1 MGKNTKNYMLGVA
14 FGFIGMIL
22 YCLSLEGYEY
32 IVVEDILDMLKQAA
46 LPFLFTELWVA
57 ITTEGLRNLKAEFDG
72 FKARLRAKKIS
83 KNAEA

>member
-32 IVVEDILDMLKQAA
+32 IVVEDILDMFKQAA

-72 FKARLRAKKIS
+72 FKARLRAKKMS